1 MSNSDRAMLYLL
13 VAMVGTSEGADGW
26 CVFLAA
32 ITAGFYAVRAI
43 RAVRLRK
50 EAVK

>member
-26 CVFLAA
+26 CVFLTV
-32 ITAGFYAVRAI
+32 ITAVFYAVQAI
-43 RAVRLRK
+43 LAAQAK
-50 EAVK
+50 EGGGK